1 MAIELPRGN
10 ARRDPGPVLW
20 AVAGGC
26 WLLLAGLA
34 VLNPGSPITTAWS
47 PICAPAP
54 PSPQR

>member
-1 MAIELPRGN
+1 MAIELPRVT

-34 VLNPGSPITTAWS
+34 VLNPGLAHHHAWS
-47 PICAPAP
+47 RICAPAP